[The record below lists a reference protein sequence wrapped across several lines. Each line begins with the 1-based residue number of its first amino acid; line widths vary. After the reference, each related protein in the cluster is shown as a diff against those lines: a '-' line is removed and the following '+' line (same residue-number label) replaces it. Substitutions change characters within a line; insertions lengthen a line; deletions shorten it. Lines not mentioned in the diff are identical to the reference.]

1 MLLLGGVLAPLLLA
15 GFVIAAALVTDDY
28 SGLSDTI
35 SQLGIHESP
44 HPLVINSGFIICGL
58 LLLGFAFGLRCRLG
72 RGAVVRVIWVPLAVG
87 GIGVA
92 LSGVLHADLDV
103 PGATRTLEGD
113 LHNAFAGVAYVSLLI
128 GMALLAAAARRRQ
141 AWRDYATMSL
151 AVLAASIVLLLV
163 YASGV
168 ARPVEGALQLSF
180 FGVTLVWLEA
190 VALRALRGPNDSR
203 L

>member
-1 MLLLGGVLAPLLLA
+1 MTNGSAGRLLLLGGVLAPLLLA

-58 LLLGFAFGLRCRLG
+58 LLLGFAFGLCYRLG

-87 GIGVA
+87 GIGVV

-103 PGATRTLEGD
+103 PGGARTLEGD

-128 GMALLAAAARRRQ
+128 GME
-141 AWRDYATMSL
+141 T
-151 AVLAASIVLLLV
+151 
-163 YASGV
+163 
-168 ARPVEGALQLSF
+168 
-180 FGVTLVWLEA
+180 
-190 VALRALRGPNDSR
+190 
-203 L
+203 